1 MEIKFNLRDGSR
13 VLFNRGDGTVQRDT
27 VRGGVF
33 IQQSLLQPYADDEHA
48 AAVVLTQHSW
58 CYVRDIIKVEEA

>member
-1 MEIKFNLRDGSR
+1 MNIQFNLRDGSR
-13 VLFNRGDGTVQRDT
+13 VWFNRGDGTVQQDT

-33 IQQSLLQPYADDEHA
+33 IQESLLQPYAENEKA

-58 CYVRDIIKVEEA
+58 CYVKDIVKVEEA